1 MVAVLNLPP
10 RKYKEKARASGRMNP
25 TIDDVTHG
33 VWNPQYYLSFDRI
46 V

>member
-1 MVAVLNLPP
+1 MAAILNLPP
-10 RKYKEKARASGRMNP
+10 RKYKEKARASGIMNP

-33 VWNPQYYLSFDRI
+33 VLNPQYYLRFDRI